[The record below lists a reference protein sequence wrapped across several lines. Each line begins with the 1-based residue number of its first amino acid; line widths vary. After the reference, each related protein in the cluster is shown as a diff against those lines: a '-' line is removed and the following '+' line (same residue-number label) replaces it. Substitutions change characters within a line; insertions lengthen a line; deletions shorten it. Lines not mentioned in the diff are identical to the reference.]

1 MGVLAMSFIK
11 WLLAQRAR
19 FDLVGEVA
27 HQIIRREWPESDYLL
42 TFRVRLALEE
52 ASPVAF
58 RALYLAWDEWEA
70 SKHLP
75 PLNAPGVKGD
85 N

>member
-1 MGVLAMSFIK
+1 MGFMK
-11 WLLAQRAR
+11 WLGYQRAR

-27 HQIIRREWPESDYLL
+27 HQIVRREWMESEYLL
-42 TFRVRLALEE
+42 VFRVRLAMEE
-52 ASPVAF
+52 ASPLAF
-58 RALYLAWDEWEA
+58 RALYMAWAEWEA

-75 PLNAPGVKGD
+75 VVNAPSVRGD

>member
-1 MGVLAMSFIK
+1 MGFIQ
-11 WLLAQRAR
+11 WLTTQRSR

-27 HQIIRREWPESDYLL
+27 HQIVRREWPESEYLL
-42 TFRVRLALEE
+42 TYRVRLALEA

-58 RALYLAWDEWEA
+58 RALYLAWMEWEA
-70 SKHLP
+70 SRHLP
-75 PLNAPGVKGD
+75 PVNMPPAKGQ